1 VIPDSVT
8 SIYTSCFEGC
18 TGLKGLTVN
27 CPGDAFTIDENP
39 IGGLN
44 SLTDVYFNN
53 GLPSAGWTLGTSN
66 PVIHVSN
73 KWNGYDVKDAA
84 VDELEKKTIPLPATG
99 GKIGQVLMVTA
110 DGYEWKDV
118 PGGYSAAIADKFQL
132 VSGWNLVSLPEAEL
146 TASCKAELL
155 KAYVFFTFDKNT
167 RSYVRTETLLPR
179 GCYWIYVKEP
189 CTIHF
194 TKAE

>member
-1 VIPDSVT
+1 
-8 SIYTSCFEGC
+8 
-18 TGLKGLTVN
+18 LKSLTVN
-27 CPGDAFTIDENP
+27 CPGDAFTIDKNP
-39 IGGLN
+39 IEGLD

-53 GLPSAGWTLGTSN
+53 GLPSAGWTFGTSN
-66 PVIHVSN
+66 PVIHVPSS
-73 KWNGYDVKDAA
+73 KWNGYDVRDASI
-84 VDELEKKTIPLPATG
+84 DELEKKTIPLPTIS
-99 GKIGQVLMVTA
+99 GKIGQVLMVTP